1 MRKIDEGKV
10 YRQVYA
16 EFEPIIPKVDCY
28 KADYLEKKIEK
39 LISNKE
45 PIGKDVPLRYTER
58 KEGIIKDYDIRTDR
72 FEVAMEAMDKVHK
85 TNIAKRDNVIDFE
98 KGKQNLGKNGET
110 PANPS
115 DLATSK

>member
-1 MRKIDEGKV
+1 MEKKEIKA
-10 YRQVYA
+10 YKQVYPS
-16 EFEPIIPKVDCY
+16 FEPIQAMIDIY
-28 KADYLEKKIEK
+28 QADFLEQKIEK

-58 KEGIIKDYDIRTDR
+58 KEGIVKDYDIRTDR
-72 FEVAMEAMDKVHK
+72 FEVARDAMEKVHK
-85 TNIAKRDNVIDFE
+85 TNIAKRGNIIDFE
-98 KGKQNLGKNGET
+98 KGKQNLEKNGET